1 MSAQLAGRAGLH
13 HSTRPSPSVTTIDLT
28 AFHLFLPEMTLHT
41 QSGCEPECEG
51 GAAAEVSPSPPDES
65 LGGWLNAQ
73 RDQYS
78 EELRF
83 PEVAC
88 TPERTQ
94 HYDQEAVEA
103 FWNAWR
109 QDVGTAVSGPLDGVP
124 ETGGATTE
132 AAGAAPGGTGL
143 WPSPSPSSARPAG
156 TGAAWPHSWPPDT
169 GQRTQLAARHDRGPR
184 PV

>member
-1 MSAQLAGRAGLH
+1 M
-13 HSTRPSPSVTTIDLT
+13 TTIDLT
-28 AFHLFLPEMTLHT
+28 AFCLFLPEMTLHT

-51 GAAAEVSPSPPDES
+51 GAAGEVSPSPPNES
-65 LGGWLNAQ
+65 LGGWLNTQ

-78 EELRF
+78 DELRF

-94 HYDQEAVEA
+94 HYDQDAVEA

-124 ETGGATTE
+124 ETGGGNHGGGWGRARRDRAVALALAE
-132 AAGAAPGGTGL
+132 LRQAGGYRRGMAAQPAPRHGAANAAD
-143 WPSPSPSSARPAG
+143 SAP
-156 TGAAWPHSWPPDT
+156 
-169 GQRTQLAARHDRGPR
+169 
-184 PV
+184 